1 MFDPKYFIT
10 FMIAIIPALIWAALF
25 MKKHGENKWLVFLTF
40 IGGIF
45 AAQLILLYKGYWDT
59 SINLIFAKVTLVDF
73 RSNIS
78 SMFVSTVLAAF
89 VTFMGIGAM
98 EEFFK
103 FGVMKLINKSFF
115 RSIDDVIMFAIV
127 SALGFSFYENMVYFN
142 NHWGLI
148 NAQAFAVLAVSRV
161 TIVTMV
167 HMLCSG
173 VLGYFF
179 GHAYFASPILRLE
192 HAQKKRHQVL
202 IFFKSILH
210 MRKSHLYHDE
220 MITIGLVLAMLL
232 HAVYDFVLS
241 STVNLSP
248 ALITGTVILYFF
260 GGYYLLVYLIR
271 RKKTKLQ
278 LGLLLN
284 AEELSDGKEE

>member
-1 MFDPKYFIT
+1 MFDPKYSIT
-10 FMIAIIPALIWAALF
+10 FLIAIIPALIWAALF
-25 MKKHGENKWLVFLTF
+25 MKKHKENKWLVLLTF
-40 IGGIF
+40 TGGIF

-59 SINLIFAKVTLVDF
+59 SINLIFAKITLVDF

-78 SMFVSTVLAAF
+78 SIFISTVLAAF

-115 RSIDDVIMFAIV
+115 RSIDDVITLAIV
-127 SALGFSFYENMVYFN
+127 SALGFSFYENMIYFN
-142 NHWGLI
+142 SQWGTMNI
-148 NAQAFAVLAVSRV
+148 QTFAMLAVSRV

-192 HAQKKRHQVL
+192 HVQKKRHPML
-202 IFFKSILH
+202 IFFKNLLH
-210 MRKSHLYHDE
+210 MKKSHLYQNE

-232 HAVYDFVLS
+232 HAIYDFVLS
-241 STVNLSP
+241 STINLSP
-248 ALITGTVILYFF
+248 VLIAGTILLYFF
-260 GGYYLLVYLIR
+260 GGYYFLSYLIK
-271 RKKTKLQ
+271 RKESKLQ

-284 AEELSDGKEE
+284 EVQND

>member
-1 MFDPKYFIT
+1 MFDPQYFIT
-10 FMIAIIPALIWAALF
+10 FLIAIIPALIWAALF
-25 MKKHGENKWLVFLTF
+25 MKKHRENKWLVFLTF
-40 IGGIF
+40 LGGIF

-89 VTFMGIGAM
+89 VTFLGIGAM

-103 FGVMKLINKSFF
+103 FGVMKLINKNFF
-115 RSIDDVIMFAIV
+115 RSIDDVITLAIV
-127 SALGFSFYENMVYFN
+127 SALGFSFYENMIYFN
-142 NHWGLI
+142 TQWG
-148 NAQAFAVLAVSRV
+148 AMDMQAFSMLAISRV

-192 HAQKKRHQVL
+192 HAQKKRHYVL
-202 IFFKSILH
+202 VFLKNLLH
-210 MRKSHLYHDE
+210 MRKSHLYRNE

-232 HAVYDFVLS
+232 HAIYDFVLS
-241 STVNLSP
+241 STINLSP
-248 ALITGTVILYFF
+248 ILVTGTVMLYFF
-260 GGYYLLVYLIR
+260 GGYYFLSYLIK
-271 RKKTKLQ
+271 RKESKLQ
-278 LGLLLN
+278 LGLLTN
-284 AEELSDGKEE
+284 EVQDD

>member
-10 FMIAIIPALIWAALF
+10 FMLAIIPALIWAALF
-25 MKKHGENKWLVFLTF
+25 MKKHKENRWLVFFTF
-40 IGGIF
+40 FGGIF
-45 AAQLILLYKGYWDT
+45 AAQLILLYKGYWDS

-103 FGVMKLINKSFF
+103 FGVMKIISKNFF
-115 RSIDDVIMFAIV
+115 RSIDDVISLAII
-127 SALGFSFYENMVYFN
+127 SALGFSFYENMIYLN
-142 NHWGLI
+142 GQWGALSI
-148 NAQAFAVLAVSRV
+148 SGFLMLALSRA

-167 HMLCSG
+167 HVLCSG
-173 VLGYFF
+173 VLGYYF
-179 GHAYFASPILRLE
+179 GLAYFASPIMRLE
-192 HAQKKRHQVL
+192 HAEKKRHPVL
-202 IFFKSILH
+202 VFFKNLLH
-210 MRKSHLYHDE
+210 MKKSHLYHNE
-220 MITIGLVLAMLL
+220 MMTIGLVTAMLL

-241 STVNLSP
+241 STINLSP
-248 ALITGTVILYFF
+248 LMISGTILIYFF
-260 GGYYLLVYLIR
+260 GGYYYLSHLI
-271 RKKTKLQ
+271 KQQKNKLQ

-284 AEELSDGKEE
+284 EISDD

>member
-1 MFDPKYFIT
+1 
-10 FMIAIIPALIWAALF
+10 MIAIIPALIWAALF
-25 MKKHGENKWLVFLTF
+25 MKKHRENRWLVFLTF
-40 IGGIF
+40 MGGIF

-59 SINLIFAKVTLVDF
+59 TINLIFAKVTLVDF

-78 SMFVSTVLAAF
+78 SIFVSTVLAAF

-103 FGVMKLINKSFF
+103 FGVMRLINKNFF
-115 RSIDDVIMFAIV
+115 HSIDDVITLAIV
-127 SALGFSFYENMVYFN
+127 SALGFSFYENMIYFN
-142 NHWGLI
+142 NHWGAM
-148 NAQAFAVLAVSRV
+148 NNQAFLMLAVSRV

-192 HAQKKRHQVL
+192 YAQRKRHPMLVFL
-202 IFFKSILH
+202 KNLLHIKKSD
-210 MRKSHLYHDE
+210 LYRDE

-232 HAVYDFVLS
+232 HAIYDFVLS
-241 STVNLSP
+241 ATIDLSP
-248 ALITGTVILYFF
+248 VLITATVMLYFF

-271 RKKTKLQ
+271 RKEAKLQ

-284 AEELSDGKEE
+284 ANELSDEREE